1 MLTKQAYTYRRR
13 WEFQSLPVIQNEKR
27 YDLFVSCSDNGITI
41 QIMCYQLLTELVMFI
56 ALLFIAIIPIERNML
71 MLKIFGILANFL
83 FFVIQPLFYLNGD
96 VNFRRRV
103 LHHGLL
109 KAMKKE
115 LFETT

>member
-1 MLTKQAYTYRRR
+1 M
-13 WEFQSLPVIQNEKR
+13 PVIQNEIR
-27 YDLFVSCSDNGITI
+27 YDLFISCSDNGITI
-41 QIMCYQLLTELVMFI
+41 QIMRYQLLTELAMFI
-56 ALLFIAIIPIERNML
+56 ALLFIAITPIERNTMI
-71 MLKIFGILANFL
+71 LKIFGILANFL

-96 VNFRRRV
+96 VNFRCRV